1 MKDEITIPDQVP
13 DNKEEDVRREEDL
26 KAADKRREKYSLVR
40 DQQAKDDN
48 DAITRRLEKDK
59 ENKGEDKGS

>member
-48 DAITRRLEKDK
+48 DAITKRLEKDK